1 MIHVDGSGVFVTG
14 PGMEVMTQLGMVINN
29 TARSLTRKGADPEYV
44 KSFMHRLVD
53 IALSAP
59 DDGVTID
66 LSINKGDLK

>member
-1 MIHVDGSGVFVTG
+1 MIHVDGSNVLVTG
-14 PGMEVMTQLGMVINN
+14 PWLEVMTQLGQVIHN

-44 KSFMHRLVD
+44 KGFMHRLVD

-66 LSINKGDLK
+66 LSITKEDLK